1 MQALPLTAH
10 DWHGTWNYTLRPE
23 PPTPPPVPRYQDR
36 TQPEDRA
43 PEWLHHPTLT
53 GMGHGAFTDLLADVE
68 QHLLDHPPISLHHK
82 HARHR
87 ILRRGPL
94 SLSDR
99 LLVTVLRHRWKTQ
112 VRALTCLLSSPANA
126 VGDALL
132 EMTPIL
138 DALDHRPRP
147 APITAPTAADLANLI
162 GRNPT
167 KSTK

>member
-1 MQALPLTAH
+1 
-10 DWHGTWNYTLRPE
+10 
-23 PPTPPPVPRYQDR
+23 
-36 TQPEDRA
+36 
-43 PEWLHHPTLT
+43 
-53 GMGHGAFTDLLADVE
+53 MGHGAFTDLLAEVE
-68 QHLLDHPPISLHHK
+68 QHLLDHPPISLHHQR
-82 HARHR
+82 ARHR

-112 VRALTCLLSSPANA
+112 IRALTCLLSAPANA

-147 APITAPTAADLANLI
+147 APITAPTAADLADLI
-162 GRNPT
+162 GRTHT
-167 KSTK
+167 KKGK